1 MTEPISN
8 LAEGLTSPYPSSPTM
23 RKSTNGPQ
31 SKRHAPEFSRSLTK
45 RRRLVSLANANED
58 LGSSRIL
65 HVSDD
70 YDDAAGHDELSAI
83 DWQDDNTG
91 PPPPPSSDRPVSSMR
106 RSHGPDSATQHTTTT
121 TTTTNGSTSQ
131 LSRHAHAATT
141 DALLPGRAA
150 TGQKVRALANALLTN
165 PPRSARPSATDTQD
179 AAARVAALHEDYKTL
194 DAKLQLA
201 TARLSEQLLSA
212 DPAGGNSGS
221 GATTAAATPA
231 SLRPG
236 SSMPVAV
243 HVDEDDAVASA
254 LSHIANLEARRAG
267 LLARLHMAQAAELD
281 VHQQRSGR
289 QLAVQVDNARV
300 FRRVLE
306 LGPSGVA
313 SLLRVLLA
321 SAGVRPSDGGGGSEE
336 DDAADAVEAVECRAR
351 IRQAL
356 DDDLIREGL
365 LPGSSRGVDRGDGP
379 TDLIDLGDTSHIH
392 DEER

>member
-1 MTEPISN
+1 
-8 LAEGLTSPYPSSPTM
+8 M

-31 SKRHAPEFSRSLTK
+31 PKRHAPEFSRSLTK
-45 RRRLVSLANANED
+45 RRRLLSLAAANED

-70 YDDAAGHDELSAI
+70 DDLAGHDELSAI
-83 DWQDDNTG
+83 QWQDDTG

-106 RSHGPDSATQHTTTT
+106 RSHGPDSAAQHTTTT
-121 TTTTNGSTSQ
+121 TNGNTGQ
-131 LSRHAHAATT
+131 LSRRAPPAT
-141 DALLPGRAA
+141 DALLPGRTA

-179 AAARVAALHEDYKTL
+179 ATARVAALHEDYKTL

-212 DPAGGNSGS
+212 DPASNGGGGS
-221 GATTAAATPA
+221 GCATAAGTPA

-254 LSHIANLEARRAG
+254 LAHIANLEARRAG

-281 VHQQRSGR
+281 VRQQRSGR

-300 FRRVLE
+300 FRRVVE

-313 SLLRVLLA
+313 SLLRVLLGA
-321 SAGVRPSDGGGGSEE
+321 AGVHPSDGPE
-336 DDAADAVEAVECRAR
+336 DPAGDAADAVEAVERRAR

-356 DDDLIREGL
+356 DDDLVREGL
-365 LPGSSRGVDRGDGP
+365 LPGESRGLDRGDGP
-379 TDLIDLGDTSHIH
+379 TDLIDLGDASHIH
-392 DEER
+392 DEDM